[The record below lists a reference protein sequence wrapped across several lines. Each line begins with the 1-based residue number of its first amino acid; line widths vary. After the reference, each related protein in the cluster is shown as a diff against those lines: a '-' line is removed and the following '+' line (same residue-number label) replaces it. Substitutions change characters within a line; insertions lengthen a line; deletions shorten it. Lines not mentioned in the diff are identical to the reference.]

1 MISPKIIINFR
12 DSKSCFSSQCSLNGE
27 RSVKMNKIIIVCL
40 FGVISLVSS
49 DTIESEALICGTD
62 YCKQDAERFLAAGDI
77 TADPCDNI
85 MKYSCD
91 KLQKIEAVE
100 ERFKSI
106 QIDVEEMR
114 KKRFDERSKLLEL
127 TSQGSDLKIFEIAKK
142 FYHRCLNSSE
152 NNFLF

>member
-1 MISPKIIINFR
+1 
-12 DSKSCFSSQCSLNGE
+12 
-27 RSVKMNKIIIVCL
+27 MNKIIIVCL
-40 FGVISLVSS
+40 FGVISLVSTDIIQS
-49 DTIESEALICGTD
+49 ATAICDTD
-62 YCKQDAERFLAAGDI
+62 YCKLDAERFLIAGDI

-91 KLQKIEAVE
+91 KLQKNETVE
-100 ERFKSI
+100 ERFKNI

-127 TSQGSDLKIFEIAKK
+127 PSQGSDLKIFKIAKN
-142 FYHRCLNSSE
+142 FYQRCLNSSE

>member
-1 MISPKIIINFR
+1 
-12 DSKSCFSSQCSLNGE
+12 
-27 RSVKMNKIIIVCL
+27 MNKIIIVCL
-40 FGVISLVSS
+40 FGIISIVSA
-49 DTIESEALICGTD
+49 DTIKSTNEICDSE
-62 YCKQDAERFLAAGDI
+62 YCKQDAERFLVAGDI

-91 KLQKIEAVE
+91 KLQKNETVE

-127 TSQGSDLKIFEIAKK
+127 TSQGSDLKIFKIAKK
-142 FYHRCLNSSE
+142 FYQRCLNSSK
-152 NNFLF
+152 